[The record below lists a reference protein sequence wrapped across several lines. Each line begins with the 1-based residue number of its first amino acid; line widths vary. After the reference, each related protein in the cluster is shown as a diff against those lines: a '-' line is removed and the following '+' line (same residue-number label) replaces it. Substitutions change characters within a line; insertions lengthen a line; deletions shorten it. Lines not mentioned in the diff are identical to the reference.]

1 MLAKRIANLQFL
13 KTYIE
18 SNHDDWKL
26 AKELA
31 ERANGWFTQQF
42 IEHACEQ
49 ISQVFLDEEKLNLF
63 ADNIHYVHDVQS
75 KKNIGLTMAGNIPLV
90 GFHDLLCCYLSG
102 HYVRIKMSS
111 KDNILLT
118 HLLQKLYE
126 HDDEAKQDIQISEM
140 LKACDVYIATGSNS
154 SAQYFEKYFAKYPH
168 IIRKNRTSIAV
179 LNGKETPEN
188 LENLADDVYIYFGL
202 GCRNVTK
209 VYVPQGYNFEPMLN
223 AFRKYDE
230 LKNHNKYRNNIDYH
244 LAIYMLNNQYYM
256 SNESIMMVE
265 NSSLFSPI
273 GVLHYEFYDNE
284 EDLDFSEQANDIQVI
299 VGNNYAA
306 LGSSQ
311 QPSLIDYADGMNT
324 IDFLNSLSR

>member
-1 MLAKRIANLQFL
+1 
-13 KTYIE
+13 
-18 SNHDDWKL
+18 
-26 AKELA
+26 
-31 ERANGWFTQQF
+31 
-42 IEHACEQ
+42 
-49 ISQVFLDEEKLNLF
+49 
-63 ADNIHYVHDVQS
+63 
-75 KKNIGLTMAGNIPLV
+75 
-90 GFHDLLCCYLSG
+90 
-102 HYVRIKMSS
+102 
-111 KDNILLT
+111 
-118 HLLQKLYE
+118 
-126 HDDEAKQDIQISEM
+126 
-140 LKACDVYIATGSNS
+140 
-154 SAQYFEKYFAKYPH
+154 
-168 IIRKNRTSIAV
+168 
-179 LNGKETPEN
+179 
-188 LENLADDVYIYFGL
+188 
-202 GCRNVTK
+202 
-209 VYVPQGYNFEPMLN
+209 MLN

>member
-18 SNHDDWKL
+18 SNDDDWKL

-63 ADNIHYVHDVQS
+63 ADDIHYVHDVQS

-179 LNGKETPEN
+179 INGKETPEN
-188 LENLADDVYIYFGL
+188 LESLADDVYIYFGL

-244 LAIYMLNNQYYM
+244 LAIYILNNQYYM

-284 EDLDFSEQANDIQVI
+284 EDLDFSEQANDIQVV
-299 VGNNYAA
+299 VGNNYAKM
-306 LGSSQ
+306 GSSQ

>member
-18 SNHDDWKL
+18 SNDDDWKL

-42 IEHACEQ
+42 IEHACEH

-63 ADNIHYVHDVQS
+63 ADDIHYVHDVQS

-179 LNGKETPEN
+179 INGKETPEN
-188 LENLADDVYIYFGL
+188 LESLADDVYIYFGL

-244 LAIYMLNNQYYM
+244 LAIYILNNQYYM

-284 EDLDFSEQANDIQVI
+284 EDLDFSEQANDIQVV
-299 VGNNYAA
+299 VGNNYAKM
-306 LGSSQ
+306 GSSQ